1 LAELVA
7 IETGLGR
14 LAGVDDGRVLR
25 FSGVPYAC
33 AGRWQAP
40 RPTEPWSGV
49 LDASAPGPVAP
60 QSDAAAFPVP
70 AEWVV
75 PVGRPQSEDCLSL
88 NVVTP
93 GVDGARPVLVW
104 VHGGA
109 FLGGGSSARLYDG
122 AELATR
128 GDVVVITINFRL
140 GALGLLAHPA
150 LAETDEGA
158 FANWAL
164 LDIVQALRWVSAN
177 AASFG
182 GDPANVTLFGQSTG
196 SEAILAVLASRAAD
210 GLVRRV
216 ILQSGPPRARSLE
229 DAAQIAERLAHHLG
243 VGSVAALR
251 DVPATAIVEA
261 QRAVGPRVGLPFLPV
276 IDGRLLDRRVE
287 ALLAEGAAAGI
298 PVLAGTTRDEWRWWA
313 PRDPAALELDSD
325 ALRGRLAARFG
336 AATDEIINVIRC
348 ERAAAGEPAD
358 ASDVWFAVQTEAV
371 FRVETIRM
379 ADALARHTPV
389 HVYLFAWRSP
399 AMDGWLGACH
409 CLEIP
414 FIFGTHHLRG
424 LSAWTGTGPE
434 IARLSESMMDSW
446 LNFARTGQPAGAESS
461 WRTYDP
467 GRRRTLIIAADQTV
481 VEAPFDAERR
491 VVDEHLPH

>member
-1 LAELVA
+1 M
-7 IETGLGR
+7 R
-14 LAGVDDGRVLR
+14 
-25 FSGVPYAC
+25 
-33 AGRWQAP
+33 
-40 RPTEPWSGV
+40 
-49 LDASAPGPVAP
+49 
-60 QSDAAAFPVP
+60 
-70 AEWVV
+70 
-75 PVGRPQSEDCLSL
+75 
-88 NVVTP
+88 
-93 GVDGARPVLVW
+93 
-104 VHGGA
+104 
-109 FLGGGSSARLYDG
+109 
-122 AELATR
+122 
-128 GDVVVITINFRL
+128 
-140 GALGLLAHPA
+140 
-150 LAETDEGA
+150 GA

-336 AATDEIINVIRC
+336 AATDEIIDVIRC

-424 LSAWTGTGPE
+424 LSA
-434 IARLSESMMDSW
+434 
-446 LNFARTGQPAGAESS
+446 
-461 WRTYDP
+461 
-467 GRRRTLIIAADQTV
+467 
-481 VEAPFDAERR
+481 
-491 VVDEHLPH
+491 